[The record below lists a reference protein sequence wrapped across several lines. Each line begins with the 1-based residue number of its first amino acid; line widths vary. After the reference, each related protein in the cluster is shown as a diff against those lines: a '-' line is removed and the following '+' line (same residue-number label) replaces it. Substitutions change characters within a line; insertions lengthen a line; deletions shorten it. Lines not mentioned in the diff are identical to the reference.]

1 LFCVFFF
8 ARTDLSKKVAAAWHS
23 CDDEVKLFCAEV
35 SDLTMQEYKKALYRQ
50 QKDDLKSEEEDDT
63 SAESK
68 ATKPTEKNKR
78 NDKKQQSKKKTKEE
92 EEEEQQQETSRPSK
106 VDSSTAVDV
115 GEVLSI
121 SAMIDVAP
129 CSQPVVRR
137 ISKDYKSA
145 VTSGVS
151 IMPTTWPSVGQLS
164 LPLPSYHNTYHPE
177 ACHADVD
184 DEAIWQMWTSCDEEK
199 NSL

>member
-1 LFCVFFF
+1 
-8 ARTDLSKKVAAAWHS
+8 
-23 CDDEVKLFCAEV
+23 
-35 SDLTMQEYKKALYRQ
+35 MQEYKKALYRQ

-78 NDKKQQSKKKTKEE
+78 NDKKQQSKKKSKE

-177 ACHADVD
+177 ACYADVD

>member
-1 LFCVFFF
+1 
-8 ARTDLSKKVAAAWHS
+8 
-23 CDDEVKLFCAEV
+23 
-35 SDLTMQEYKKALYRQ
+35 MQEYKKALYRQ
-50 QKDDLKSEEEDDT
+50 QKDNLKSEEEDDT

-78 NDKKQQSKKKTKEE
+78 NAKKQQSKKKTKEEE

-164 LPLPSYHNTYHPE
+164 LPLPSYHNTYYPE

-184 DEAIWQMWTSCDEEK
+184 DEAIWQMWMSFD
-199 NSL
+199 